1 MTIKQ
6 AELYASDNRGVYI
19 PQHFAESYEKTK
31 WNPIDPELIAD
42 LLAGPESEN
51 YWTAWDLVLD
61 NAETLCGGTLH
72 QDGDLWIVW
81 PQLAIDAINEHCGAM
96 LEYETSHNDA
106 GDIYAHMVSESWD
119 EQEQSCMMDQLTGPE
134 VQDLNKD
141 CFEEGRWVPKW
152 KVDAMGLD
160 PDAISD
166 LALDL
171 FVMER
176 GSIWGPYADGITLA
190 SYAIGEIEI
199 CLEHL
204 GIDGITMDLIRE
216 SCDAYI
222 GHGDLAYEVTD
233 AVWFAVVN
241 PETLQSA
248 IAAKAANIVAD
259 KESI

>member
-1 MTIKQ
+1 MNNVKYS
-6 AELYASDNRGVYI
+6 ELYASDRRGIYI

-51 YWTAWDLVLD
+51 YWDSWDLVLD
-61 NAETLCGGTLH
+61 NAETLCGGTLW

-81 PQLAIDAINEHCGAM
+81 PQLAIDAINEHCEEM
-96 LEYETSHNDA
+96 LEYETSHDDA
-106 GDIYAHMVSESWD
+106 GDNYAFMVAESWD
-119 EQEQSCMMDQLTGPE
+119 AEEQARMMIQLTGPD

-152 KVDAMGLD
+152 QVDAMGLD
-160 PDAISD
+160 SDAIAD

-176 GSIWGPYADGITLA
+176 GSIYGPYADGITLA
-190 SYAIGEIEI
+190 GYPVQEIEI
-199 CLEHL
+199 DLSHL

-233 AVWFAVVN
+233 AVWYAVVN
-241 PETLQSA
+241 PETLQQA
-248 IAAKAANIVAD
+248 IADHVAD
-259 KESI
+259 KEST